1 MSLKITRKI
10 SFDFLFLPI
19 LLLCSIS
26 VLNAQ
31 NRGRIAANACAAAPG
46 LSGMYQIDADESDKL
61 YSVIESATSK
71 IPYGEQQQ
79 FFMDLAV
86 RLTPPDLLAI
96 ECRGSQIFLGS
107 SRAPRIAFRADGVI
121 RTAKTA
127 DGRTLQTRISFQSE
141 SLVFTS
147 EGSGEDSLSFT
158 FTPLDD
164 GEALKVTRQ
173 ISAEELIEP
182 VVIQTVYNKI
192 DAVAR
197 WDIYGDNRIARRDV
211 KPTSRKPAPPAAPVS
226 QIVRAG
232 RGEADTIRRLLA
244 QWIDATN
251 KRDFDKQM
259 SFYMPQLKAFYLA
272 RNASRNSVRLEKIR
286 VFAKAGLIDIR
297 AAEPEIIFQENG
309 QTAIMRFRKKYTV
322 RNQTK
327 TSRGEV
333 IQELRWQQT
342 GDGGWKIFSERDI
355 RVIS

>member
-1 MSLKITRKI
+1 MSVKIKRKI
-10 SFDFLFLPI
+10 IFNLTAFTI
-19 LLLCSIS
+19 LLLALTFSS
-26 VLNAQ
+26 NAQ
-31 NRGRIAANACAAAPG
+31 NRGRIASNACVAAPG

-96 ECRGSQIFLGS
+96 ECRGNQIFLGS
-107 SRAPRIAFRADGVI
+107 SRAPRIAFRADGVT

-127 DGRTLQTRISFQSE
+127 DGRTLQTRISFQRE

-158 FTPLDD
+158 FTPLDG

-182 VVIQTVYNKI
+182 VVIQTIYNKI

-197 WDIYGDNRIARRDV
+197 WDIYGDNRIAERDV
-211 KPTSRKPAPPAAPVS
+211 KPAPRRPPPPAAPVS

-232 RGEADTIRRLLA
+232 NSEADIIRGLLA

-259 SFYMPQLKAFYLA
+259 SFYMPQLKAFYLT
-272 RNASRNSVRLEKIR
+272 RNASRNSVRLEKVR

-309 QTAIMRFRKKYTV
+309 QTAVMRFRKKYRV
-322 RNQTK
+322 KNQTK
-327 TSRGEV
+327 TSSGEV
-333 IQELRWQQT
+333 IQELRLQQT
-342 GDGGWKIFSERDI
+342 GGGWKIFSERDI